1 MDFKK
6 FEEMVKIDFIE
17 SSNCYGHHPM
27 QLAAINSKGELELN
41 ALLHIK
47 LNDIKT
53 RVNHYLNDNEFK
65 ELFIS
70 LDFPSNDE
78 IENDFILL
86 LHLQDRTLK
95 ESIIKEYD
103 RDTGEIINISSND
116 NYKIVNHIVNLFIF
130 IGEK

>member
-27 QLAAINSKGELELN
+27 QLAAINKKGELELN
-41 ALLHIK
+41 VLLHFK
-47 LNDIKT
+47 LNDIKS
-53 RVNHYLNDNEFK
+53 RVDFCMNRDDFK

-78 IENDFILL
+78 LENDFILL
-86 LHLQDRTLK
+86 LHLQERTLK

-116 NYKIVNHIVNLFIF
+116 NYKIVNHIVNLFI
-130 IGEK
+130 GEK

>member
-6 FEEMVKIDFIE
+6 FEEIVKIDFIE

-41 ALLHIK
+41 ALLHMK
-47 LNDIKT
+47 LNDIKS
-53 RVNHYLNDNEFK
+53 RVDFYIKRDDFK

-78 IENDFILL
+78 IENDFVLL
-86 LHLQDRTLK
+86 LHFQEKSLQ

-103 RDTGEIINISSND
+103 AKTGEILNISSNVD
-116 NYKIVNHIVNLFIF
+116 YKIVNHIVNLL